1 MSKQAKNQKSI
12 KNVNKKKEKNSDI
25 VNLFAFGYL
34 DLTLII
40 EFYEN
45 DLKDREGKKI
55 KIEDIND
62 ISKLDFIKDN
72 KKLINR
78 IQVESENDFIKQF
91 LLLNKMS
98 KGKKQIE
105 FFPFYSPQFNGN
117 NQFFRKIFDEV
128 MNKYDILINKKSL
141 DKNQGYSL
149 KIKLKHKEKTNLF
162 EYVSSDKETDNII
175 AEESCNNNNSNK
187 EYDENEGEETEA
199 MKKGLIP
206 NFKNKECIFRK
217 LNPSCQ
223 KYDLMYIIY
232 KDLKNIEGGFEEED
246 FIELVKFFKKKKT
259 KIFVN
264 YYKPSKS
271 ELVEPREEEDN
282 NDEDNNDEDGENNA
296 ETNDNTNENQSEEK
310 NENNNEE
317 ESNKEKSKN
326 SKKFANQKKLNLLY
340 KITDIF
346 FFDEKQAYGFFDRHL
361 KYYNKKKSKTYLS
374 KAKIYDYFIS
384 SIAGNSED
392 SEEKIGL
399 FLKDIE
405 NFIIIECS
413 NNKGTK
419 EILDS
424 KLYPK
429 KTTRNIE
436 LINKYKT
443 IIQENKDEYYNIF
456 TACML
461 EALFNN
467 SNGLLEEINISFTN
481 ALNIIKKT
489 IECQINN
496 VEFDINKFINYKTI
510 QTENMENRKNYAQKG
525 KEKGFILDCMNQEK
539 SKLKEYVPLKDQNLK
554 WYFRSKSNMKYL
566 VKRGFVDK
574 KGYIMYD
581 KEYRKTLGSPKNLSS
596 KISNKQT
603 SNLEKYISE
612 LTLYDNVIKEEV
624 RTKEKIP
631 K

>member
-1 MSKQAKNQKSI
+1 M
-12 KNVNKKKEKNSDI
+12 
-25 VNLFAFGYL
+25 FAFGYL

-55 KIEDIND
+55 KIVDIND
-62 ISKLDFIKDN
+62 ISKLEFIKDN

-232 KDLKNIEGGFEEED
+232 KDLKNIEGGFEEDD

-282 NDEDNNDEDGENNA
+282 NDEDNNDEDGDNNV

-326 SKKFANQKKLNLLY
+326 SKKFANQKN
-340 KITDIF
+340 
-346 FFDEKQAYGFFDRHL
+346 
-361 KYYNKKKSKTYLS
+361 
-374 KAKIYDYFIS
+374 
-384 SIAGNSED
+384 
-392 SEEKIGL
+392 
-399 FLKDIE
+399 
-405 NFIIIECS
+405 
-413 NNKGTK
+413 
-419 EILDS
+419 
-424 KLYPK
+424 
-429 KTTRNIE
+429 
-436 LINKYKT
+436 
-443 IIQENKDEYYNIF
+443 
-456 TACML
+456 
-461 EALFNN
+461 
-467 SNGLLEEINISFTN
+467 
-481 ALNIIKKT
+481 
-489 IECQINN
+489 
-496 VEFDINKFINYKTI
+496 
-510 QTENMENRKNYAQKG
+510 
-525 KEKGFILDCMNQEK
+525 
-539 SKLKEYVPLKDQNLK
+539 
-554 WYFRSKSNMKYL
+554 
-566 VKRGFVDK
+566 
-574 KGYIMYD
+574 
-581 KEYRKTLGSPKNLSS
+581 
-596 KISNKQT
+596 
-603 SNLEKYISE
+603 
-612 LTLYDNVIKEEV
+612 
-624 RTKEKIP
+624 
-631 K
+631 

>member
-1 MSKQAKNQKSI
+1 MSKQAKNKKSI
-12 KNVNKKKEKNSDI
+12 KNVNKKKEKTSDI
-25 VNLFAFGYL
+25 ANLFAFGYL

-62 ISKLDFIKDN
+62 ISKLEFIKDN

-149 KIKLKHKEKTNLF
+149 KIKLKYKEKTNLF

-317 ESNKEKSKN
+317 ESNQEKSKN

-346 FFDEKQAYGFFDRHL
+346 FFDEKQAYEFFDRHL
-361 KYYNKKKSKTYLS
+361 KYYNKEKSITHLS

-467 SNGLLEEINISFTN
+467 SSGLLEEINISFTN

-554 WYFRSKSNMKYL
+554 WYFRSRSNMKYL

-581 KEYRKTLGSPKNLSS
+581 KEYRKSLGSPKNLRP
-596 KISNKQT
+596 IVNNKKT

-612 LTLYDNVIKEEV
+612 LTLYDNVINEEV

>member
-1 MSKQAKNQKSI
+1 MSKQEKNQKSI
-12 KNVNKKKEKNSDI
+12 KNVNKKKEKSSDI

-55 KIEDIND
+55 KIVDIND
-62 ISKLDFIKDN
+62 ISKLEFIKDN

-91 LLLNKMS
+91 LLLNKMP
-98 KGKKQIE
+98 KGKRQIE

-128 MNKYDILINKKSL
+128 MKKYDILINKKSL

-149 KIKLKHKEKTNLF
+149 KIKIKHKEKTNLF
-162 EYVSSDKETDNII
+162 EYVSSDKETDNQII
-175 AEESCNNNNSNK
+175 EESCNNNNSNK

-282 NDEDNNDEDGENNA
+282 NDEDNNDEDGDNNV

-346 FFDEKQAYGFFDRHL
+346 FFDEKQAYEFFDRHL
-361 KYYNKKKSKTYLS
+361 KYYNKEKSMTYLS

-467 SNGLLEEINISFTN
+467 SSGLLEEINISFTN

-489 IECQINN
+489 IECKINN

-539 SKLKEYVPLKDQNLK
+539 SKLKEYVPFKDQNLK

-566 VKRGFVDK
+566 VKRGFIDK

-581 KEYRKTLGSPKNLSS
+581 KEYRKTLGSPNNLRL
-596 KISNKQT
+596 KINNKKT
-603 SNLEKYISE
+603 GNLEKYILE
-612 LTLYDNVIKEEV
+612 LTLDDNVIYEEV